1 MYTLHL
7 LVKKH
12 NACFKII
19 KQFLNSYLTQSC
31 LMYNLLCFKKGDKN
45 LNVHRFIGFRCFS
58 IYLVLSNTLYAHN
71 ALENIDNACT
81 KSLKNFLTQ
90 CHLIF
95 NSALRQLISA
105 YGNFMNTNIDTNVYR
120 PPLFLRLIVLPTLHR
135 CVISL

>member
-19 KQFLNSYLTQSC
+19 KQFLNRYLTQSC

-71 ALENIDNACT
+71 ALENIDYACT
-81 KSLKNFLTQ
+81 KF
-90 CHLIF
+90 F
-95 NSALRQLISA
+95 
-105 YGNFMNTNIDTNVYR
+105 DTMPSY
-120 PPLFLRLIVLPTLHR
+120 F
-135 CVISL
+135 

>member
-1 MYTLHL
+1 MHI
-7 LVKKH
+7 
-12 NACFKII
+12 N
-19 KQFLNSYLTQSC
+19 
-31 LMYNLLCFKKGDKN
+31 
-45 LNVHRFIGFRCFS
+45 
-58 IYLVLSNTLYAHN
+58 N

-135 CVISL
+135 CIISL

>member
-12 NACFKII
+12 NACIKII
-19 KQFLNSYLTQSC
+19 KQFLNRYLTQSC

-81 KSLKNFLTQ
+81 KS
-90 CHLIF
+90 
-95 NSALRQLISA
+95 
-105 YGNFMNTNIDTNVYR
+105 
-120 PPLFLRLIVLPTLHR
+120 
-135 CVISL
+135 